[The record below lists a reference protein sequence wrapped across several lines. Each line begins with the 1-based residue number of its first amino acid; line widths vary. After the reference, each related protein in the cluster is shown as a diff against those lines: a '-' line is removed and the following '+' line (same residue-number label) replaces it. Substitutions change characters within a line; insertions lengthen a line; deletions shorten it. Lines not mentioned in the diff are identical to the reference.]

1 MTQASFEPN
10 YRQYFPIFTA
20 HPDLVWLDSAS
31 STQKPSRVI
40 ERINQFYTLGYS
52 NIHRGL
58 YPLSEGATA
67 DFEAVRDLV
76 KQFINAEH
84 REEIIFTKGTT
95 ESINLVASS
104 LGQLLSAGDCILVT
118 EMEHHANLVPWQLLA
133 DRGIG
138 IKAVPMNDAGE
149 LCLDQLASL
158 LTDEVKVF
166 AFTAVSNALG
176 TINPVAEIIAQVRA
190 IRPELI
196 ILVDVAQRVAHAPI
210 DVQAW
215 NCDFIAFSGHKLYGP
230 TGVGVLYGKRQWL
243 EKMPPYM
250 GGGDMIRTV
259 TITSSTYN
267 DLPYKFEAGTPNIE
281 AVLALKPAIEF
292 VQSVGWQAIYA
303 QEHRLLTLAT
313 QALAEIPHLRLIGT
327 AQDKEAVVS
336 FIIDGIHPSDIAT
349 LLGNDQIC
357 LRASH
362 HCAQPVMQHFKVPAT
377 LRASFA
383 IYNTEADIHR
393 LISGVKMAV
402 EMLS

>member
-1 MTQASFEPN
+1 MTH
-10 YRQYFPIFTA
+10 RDHFPIFNA

-31 STQKPSRVI
+31 STQKPSSVI
-40 ERINQFYTLGYS
+40 ETINQFYSQGYS

-58 YPLSEGATA
+58 YPLSERATA
-67 DFEAVRDLV
+67 DFESVRDLV
-76 KQFINAEH
+76 QRFINAEF

-104 LGQLLSAGDCILVT
+104 LGQLLNAGDTVLVT

-133 DRGIG
+133 HRGVRV
-138 IKAVPMNDAGE
+138 KALGMNDAGE
-149 LCLDQLASL
+149 LLLDQLPSL
-158 LTDEVKVF
+158 LTDDVKVF

-176 TINPVAEIIAQVRA
+176 TINPVAEIITQVRA

-196 ILVDVAQRVAHAPI
+196 ILVDTAQRIAHAPV

-215 NCDFIAFSGHKLYGP
+215 DCDFVAFSGHKLYGP
-230 TGVGVLYGKRQWL
+230 TGVGVLYGKRHWL

-259 TITSSTYN
+259 HIESSTYN

-281 AVLALKPAIEF
+281 GVIALKPAIEF
-292 VQSVGWQAIYA
+292 VQSLGWQAIY
-303 QEHRLLTLAT
+303 EHEHHLLQVAT
-313 QALAEIPHLRLIGT
+313 QALADIPNIRLIGT
-327 AQDKEAVVS
+327 AKEKEAVIS

-362 HCAQPVMQHFKVPAT
+362 HCAQPVMRRFNVPAT

-383 IYNTEADIHR
+383 IYNTEADIKK
-393 LISGVKMAV
+393 LVSGMKMAV

>member
-1 MTQASFEPN
+1 MTH
-10 YRQYFPIFTA
+10 RDHFPIFNA

-31 STQKPSRVI
+31 STQKPSSVI
-40 ERINQFYTLGYS
+40 ETINQFYSQGYS

-58 YPLSEGATA
+58 YPLSERATA
-67 DFEAVRDLV
+67 DFESVRDLV
-76 KQFINAEH
+76 QRFINAEF

-104 LGQLLSAGDCILVT
+104 LGQLLNAGDTVLVT

-133 DRGIG
+133 HRGVRV
-138 IKAVPMNDAGE
+138 KALGMNDAGE
-149 LCLDQLASL
+149 LLLDQLPSL
-158 LTDEVKVF
+158 LTDDVKVF

-176 TINPVAEIIAQVRA
+176 TINPVAEIITQVRA

-196 ILVDVAQRVAHAPI
+196 ILVDTAQRIAHAPV

-215 NCDFIAFSGHKLYGP
+215 DCDFVAFSGHKLYGP
-230 TGVGVLYGKRQWL
+230 TGVGVLYGKRHWL

-259 TITSSTYN
+259 HIESSTYN

-281 AVLALKPAIEF
+281 GVIALKPAIEF
-292 VQSVGWQAIYA
+292 VQSLGWQAIY
-303 QEHRLLTLAT
+303 EHEHHLLQVAT
-313 QALAEIPHLRLIGT
+313 QALADIPNIRLIGT
-327 AQDKEAVVS
+327 AKEKEAVIS

-362 HCAQPVMQHFKVPAT
+362 HCAQPVMRRFNVPAP

-383 IYNTEADIHR
+383 IYNTEADIKK
-393 LISGVKMAV
+393 LVSGMKMAV